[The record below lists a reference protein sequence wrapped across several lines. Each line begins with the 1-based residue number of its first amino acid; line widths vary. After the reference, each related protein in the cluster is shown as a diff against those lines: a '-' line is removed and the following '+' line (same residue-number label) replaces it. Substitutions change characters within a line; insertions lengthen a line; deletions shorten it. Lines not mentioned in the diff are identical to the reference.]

1 MEQPWHEIV
10 AEIWLRLARNIIFTT
25 TAHHNHFCDYSYI
38 ILYLQPSMM
47 IPYWRLC
54 LFFTGH
60 PCYYCYIV
68 FIFHLLHSNGK
79 LIENI

>member
-47 IPYWRLC
+47 IPY
-54 LFFTGH
+54 
-60 PCYYCYIV
+60 
-68 FIFHLLHSNGK
+68 
-79 LIENI
+79 